1 MNDKGQIITIIGAGN
16 MGTAILAGIVREG
29 LTDPENVRATGLRR
43 EYLDEIHREYGVTT
57 MMDNVAAVNGADVV
71 MVCVKPQHLAPVMH
85 ELKSKLP
92 QKTLLISIVA
102 GATLE
107 MLSNGLNHGCI
118 IRTMPNTPAQIGQG
132 ITVWTATDEVSE
144 HQLQLAREI
153 LTAFGE
159 EVQVTEEHYLDMA
172 TAVSGS
178 GPAYVFLF
186 MEAMIDASVHLGF
199 SRHVAEKL
207 VAQTLRGA
215 VNYYDSQKDHPA
227 KMRNDVTSPGGTSA
241 AALYYLEKAGF
252 RTAIARAIW
261 AAYERSVELGQGQH
275 THNPEK

>member
-16 MGTAILAGIVREG
+16 MGTAILAGIIREG
-29 LTDPENVRATGLRR
+29 LTDPTNVRATGLRR
-43 EYLDEIHREYGVTT
+43 EHLDEIHREHGVTT
-57 MMDNVAAVNGADVV
+57 MMDNHAAIEGADVV
-71 MVCVKPQHLAPVMH
+71 LICVKPQHLAPVLK
-85 ELKSKLP
+85 ELNGHLS
-92 QKTLLISIVA
+92 QRTLVISIVA
-102 GATLE
+102 GATLD
-107 MLSNGLNHGCI
+107 MLSSGLNHGCI

-132 ITVWTATDEVSE
+132 ITVWTATDEVTE
-144 HQLQLAREI
+144 PQLQLTREI

-159 EVQVTEEHYLDMA
+159 EVQVAEEHYLDMA

-178 GPAYVFLF
+178 GPSYVFLF

-199 SRHVAEKL
+199 PRHVAEKL
-207 VAQTLRGA
+207 VAQTLRGS

-261 AAYERSVELGQGQH
+261 AAYERSVELGQGRH